1 MTERMNLNMADLE
14 TVTGGAIYNPD
25 QRYCWEHNYVQIGE
39 DWISPPGG
47 VYVSKHLQCTDCGH
61 DYWTEYENMLY

>member
-47 VYVSKHLQCTDCGH
+47 VYVSKHFQCTD
-61 DYWTEYENMLY
+61 